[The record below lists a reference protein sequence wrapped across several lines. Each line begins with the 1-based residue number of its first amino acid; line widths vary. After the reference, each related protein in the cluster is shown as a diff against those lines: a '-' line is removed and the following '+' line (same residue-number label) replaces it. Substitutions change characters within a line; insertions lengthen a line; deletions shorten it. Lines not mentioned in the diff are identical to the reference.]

1 MYKSEENI
9 ECLKN
14 RLHKIEAK
22 VESMSSYDL
31 TDELLRA
38 YSDFED
44 YLNKE
49 DYIIWSKEAED
60 IAGKIYYIIKHEII
74 KRMEK

>member
-1 MYKSEENI
+1 MNKEENV
-9 ECLKN
+9 EYLKKK
-14 RLHKIEAK
+14 LEK
-22 VESMSSYDL
+22 VEAELECMSPYDL

-60 IAGKIYYIIKHEII
+60 IVGKIYYTIKHEII